1 MKLSFTSLSD
11 TGVVRAVNQD
21 ACYADSPQARFFIV
35 ADGMGGHVGGQE
47 ASRIAKETVCSVLD
61 KYWNS
66 NETSQTLLAKA
77 LVEANEAIVTD
88 QFQHPERADMGTT
101 AVVLM
106 FRDRTDSAWYTH
118 VGDSR
123 LYLLRDGQ
131 LQQVTQDHTWVSM
144 AVKIGDLTQEQAR
157 NHPYRHVLSQCL
169 GRKDLSQ
176 IEVQPIEIKSG
187 DRLLLCSDGLTEELP
202 DAEICRYL
210 SSDGSCEDIATALVN
225 AAKANGG
232 RDNITVVIVEID
244 AFQPGS
250 GFSSQS
256 TLD

>member
-11 TGVVRAVNQD
+11 TGVVRSVNQD
-21 ACYADSPQARFFIV
+21 ACYVDSPQARFFMV

-66 NETSQTLLAKA
+66 SEASEALLAKA
-77 LVEANEAIVTD
+77 LGEANQAIVTD
-88 QFQHPERADMGTT
+88 QIEHPERSDMGTT

-106 FRDRTDSAWYTH
+106 LRGQAEEAWFSH

-123 LYLLRDGQ
+123 LYRFRNGQ
-131 LQQVTQDHTWVSM
+131 LEQITQDHTWVSM
-144 AVKIGDLTQEQAR
+144 AVKIGDLTQQEAR

-169 GRKDLSQ
+169 GRKDLPP

-187 DRLLLCSDGLTEELP
+187 DRLLLCSDGLTEELT
-202 DAEICRYL
+202 DEEISTHL
-210 SSDGSCEDIATALVN
+210 SSSSSCEEMATSLVK
-225 AAKANGG
+225 AAKDNGG
-232 RDNITVVIVEID
+232 RDNITVVIVEI
-244 AFQPGS
+244 S
-250 GFSSQS
+250 G
-256 TLD
+256 